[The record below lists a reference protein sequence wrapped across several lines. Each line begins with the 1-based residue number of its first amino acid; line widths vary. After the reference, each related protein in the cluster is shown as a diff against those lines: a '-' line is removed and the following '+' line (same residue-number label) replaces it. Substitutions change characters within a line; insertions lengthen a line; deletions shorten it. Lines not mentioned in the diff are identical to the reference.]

1 MYTYKIV
8 FEELADAR
16 ELKELLEEIGDTYAS
31 VNARRKEAVI
41 ETSESVSEICEVLKD
56 EGYDIV
62 DLEII

>member
-8 FEELADAR
+8 FEEIADAR

-31 VNARRKEAVI
+31 VNVRRKEAVI